1 MSKLN
6 SRVTFPI
13 KFLKLTC
20 VAIIFEMVAYLMFGA
35 TDKNF
40 YSVELEFVGLAA
52 AVSIVVCLILALIV
66 PSSMFANSDS
76 QSL

>member
-1 MSKLN
+1 MSKLK
-6 SRVTFPI
+6 SRITYPV

-20 VAIIFEMVAYLMFGA
+20 IAIIFELVGYLLFGA

-40 YSVELEFVGLAA
+40 YSVELEFIGLAA
-52 AVSIVVCLILALIV
+52 AVSIVVCLVLALIV

-76 QSL
+76 QSA